1 MNEPRLSYLIGRL
14 DRVLRRQLSTAVEAN
29 GMTLPAYTTLSVLQ
43 ADDGLSNA
51 QLARRSMVTPQSMS
65 EVLAYLVN
73 HGYVRRRAEP
83 GHGRIVRTEITR
95 AGADALARCDEAV
108 DEVERA
114 MLADLGLDEVETFR
128 DLLRRSSLALVDER
142 TGQTSA

>member
-29 GMTLPAYTTLSVLQ
+29 GMTLPAYTTLSVLR

-65 EVLAYLVN
+65 
-73 HGYVRRRAEP
+73 
-83 GHGRIVRTEITR
+83 
-95 AGADALARCDEAV
+95 DEAV

-114 MLADLGLDEVETFR
+114 MLDDLGLDEVETFR
-128 DLLRRSSLALVDER
+128 DLLRRSSLALVEER

>member
-1 MNEPRLSYLIGRL
+1 MSEPRLSYLIGRL

-29 GMTLPAYTTLSVLQ
+29 GLTLPAYTALSVLR

-73 HGYVRRRAEP
+73 HGFVRRRAEP

-95 AGADALARCDEAV
+95 AGTDALERCDEAV
-108 DEVERA
+108 DEVERTMVA
-114 MLADLGLDEVETFR
+114 NLGPDDGDVFR

-142 TGQTSA
+142 TGQTSV